1 MRYYKTIEGQTVFYD
16 GKPIILNDMQV
27 INPTPV
33 MLEEAGW
40 QEWVEPIPPE
50 PTYEELLQ
58 QAKDEMLATIEDY
71 DNSSEVN
78 GCIIHY
84 GNDYIPYWANKSERT
99 ALKEAVKDCLAVGI
113 DTYRLDLRDYG
124 VSIEVDCELMLGMLQ
139 QLEVY
144 AIRCYNK
151 TTDHIYAV
159 KAMDNIEDIEAY
171 DYQSDYPSKLEFSV

>member
-33 MLEEAGW
+33 MLKEAGW
-40 QEWVEPIPPE
+40 SEYVEPEPQE
-50 PTYEELLQ
+50 PTQEELLE

-71 DNSSEVN
+71 DNSDEVN

-99 ALKEAVKDCLAVGI
+99 ALKEAVKDCIEVGL
-113 DTYRLDLRDYG
+113 DTYRLDLREFG

-159 KAMDNIEDIEAY
+159 KAMTDIDEVRNYHY
-171 DYQSDYPSKLEFSV
+171 DSGYPTQLEFSV